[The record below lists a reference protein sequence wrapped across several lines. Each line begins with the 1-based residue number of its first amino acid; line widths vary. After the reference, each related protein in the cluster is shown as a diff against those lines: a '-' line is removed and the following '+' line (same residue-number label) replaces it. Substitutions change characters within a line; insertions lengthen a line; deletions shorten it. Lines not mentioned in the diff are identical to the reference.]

1 MRELTI
7 EELREVNGGMR
18 GNPGG
23 FGRAPYLPR
32 GTEPEPEHQHVEYPL
47 PQHAPSVAQGAT
59 CGTLVVGA
67 GLMAIPLG
75 PPGMSTAMYGAG
87 SLCEAAFKNA
97 QR

>member
-1 MRELTI
+1 MRELTL

-23 FGRAPYLPR
+23 SGRAPYLPR
-32 GTEPEPEHQHVEYPL
+32 ATEPEFHHLEYPM
-47 PQHAPSVAQGAT
+47 PQHGPSVAQGAT

-75 PPGMSTAMYGAG
+75 PLGMSAAMYGAG

>member
-1 MRELTI
+1 MRVLTL

-32 GTEPEPEHQHVEYPL
+32 GTEPELQHFEYPL
-47 PQHAPSVAQGAT
+47 PQHAPSVAQIAT
-59 CGTLVVGA
+59 CATLGTGA
-67 GLMAIPLG
+67 ALMAIPLG
-75 PPGMSTAMYGAG
+75 PHGAFIAG
-87 SLCEAAFKNA
+87 VGAKTLCDKAFERA